1 MKKIINFVFAFVFAF
16 SWTAVAQESNVN
28 FSKDRRGPDEN
39 GVYTIFLDAYVTG
52 NVTVSETPAPADIVL
67 VLDRSGSMAWSLTGQ
82 SGVARQNR
90 RINILKTAVKGFVDS
105 VKESNTKIKAEDKD
119 SFGGHRIAIVWFS
132 GSSYDDNNAVYT
144 GINGLN
150 AFQNVENLT
159 TAAATGTGNR
169 YVAAKVS
176 YNNNDLLNVTADGG
190 TMTNIAMQRAKT
202 ILSNQNYSD
211 KPNRSRIVVF
221 FTDGEPGGY
230 TNYGSWMNNQY
241 DLYVAN
247 GCINA
252 AHDIKTSTEYGATV
266 YSVGLFQKAE
276 GTRDATT
283 TYLSYTSSDYDDKT
297 EMPANN
303 ANNFVAVSGD
313 KSIVVGS
320 ADALAN
326 VFKNIAN
333 ASTPNTSAASS
344 SSVLVD
350 IVATSFQIQDDANL
364 GEARVYQVE
373 NIQTNATSLPV
384 WEERTLWEDI
394 TEKEGITF
402 VSDPETGE
410 VSVSGFPYG
419 EEWCGW
425 DASYV
430 NDSGVR
436 VGKAHG
442 SKLVLEIPIMAA
454 ENAVGGPDIATNA
467 PGSKLTI
474 KDKDGNVVSEH
485 EFISPAISL
494 PVNIHIMKKDLKAG
508 ESAKFTIRRT
518 TLPIT
523 SESVWTYVSSVFVT
537 NGEPSAFEEFENE
550 DGTTTSY
557 PVTYV
562 RGLPSVI
569 QGTDGSHLEYVYKI
583 EEDSWGWTYEFQ
595 KATGIGAISVN
606 EETGTVTTGPI
617 EITDKNAIYSN
628 KFTENPIVI
637 WNNRETNVDYRV
649 RNAESKATNIFQNG
663 GTVIYVDSK
672 KNTGTGRKE

>member
-28 FSKDRRGPDEN
+28 FSKDRRGPDDN

-67 VLDRSGSMAWSLTGQ
+67 VLDRSGSMDWSLTGQ
-82 SGVARQNR
+82 DGVAQQNR

-105 VKESNTKIKAEDKD
+105 VKESNTKIKNEDKD
-119 SFGGHRIAIVWFS
+119 DFGGHRIAIIWFS
-132 GSSYDDNNAVYT
+132 SSVST
-144 GINGLN
+144 GTGWNTFL
-150 AFQNVENLT
+150 NVENLT
-159 TAAATGTGNR
+159 TRDASGSGNNYSAAQVRLGNTNLLNISANGGTETDDAMI
-169 YVAAKVS
+169 AAK
-176 YNNNDLLNVTADGG
+176 NLLDGV
-190 TMTNIAMQRAKT
+190 
-202 ILSNQNYSD
+202 NYPSESS
-211 KPNRSRIVVF
+211 RSRVVVF
-221 FTDGEPGGY
+221 FTDGQPGNGQSGD
-230 TNYGSWMNNQY
+230 NWMSTTH
-241 DLYVAN
+241 DLQTAN

-252 AHDIKTSTEYGATV
+252 AHDIKTSTEYGATI

-297 EMPANN
+297 AMPANN

-384 WEERTLWEDI
+384 WEARDLWEDI
-394 TEKEGITF
+394 TEKDGIEF

-425 DASYV
+425 DASWT
-430 NDSGVR
+430 NAQGVR

-442 SKLVLEIPIMAA
+442 SKIVLEIPIMAA
-454 ENAVGGPDIATNA
+454 EDAVGGPDIATNA

-474 KDKDGNVVSEH
+474 KDKDGKVVSEH

-494 PVNIHIMKKDLKAG
+494 PINLHIMKKDLKAG

-523 SESVWTYVSSVFVT
+523 ATSVWTYVSSVFVT
-537 NGEPSAFEEFENE
+537 NGESSAFEEFENE

-637 WNNRETNVDYRV
+637 WNNRETNVDSRV

>member
-82 SGVARQNR
+82 QSGVAQQNR

-119 SFGGHRIAIVWFS
+119 SFGGHRIAFIWFS
-132 GSSYDDNNAVYT
+132 GSVLNGT
-144 GINGLN
+144 GYNQFI
-150 AFQNVENLT
+150 NVENMT
-159 TAAATGTGNR
+159 TSAASGSGNN
-169 YVAAKVS
+169 YNAAQVV
-176 YNNNDLLNVTADGG
+176 YNNSNLLRATADGG
-190 TMTNIAMQRAKT
+190 TETDDAMTAAKN
-202 ILSNQNYSD
+202 LLDGVNYPSGSS
-211 KPNRSRIVVF
+211 RSRVVVF
-221 FTDGEPGGY
+221 FTDGQPGNGQSGD
-230 TNYGSWMNNQY
+230 NWMSTSH
-241 DLYVAN
+241 DLQTAN

-266 YSVGLFQKAE
+266 YSVGLFQKAD

-297 EMPANN
+297 AMPANN

-384 WEERTLWEDI
+384 WEARDLWEDI
-394 TEKEGITF
+394 TEKDGIEF

-425 DASYV
+425 DASWT
-430 NDSGVR
+430 NAQGVR

-442 SKLVLEIPIMAA
+442 SKIVLEIPIMAA
-454 ENAVGGPDIATNA
+454 EDAVGGPDIATNA
-467 PGSKLTI
+467 PGSKLII
-474 KDKDGNVVSEH
+474 KDKDGKVVSEH

-494 PVNIHIMKKDLKAG
+494 PINLHIMKKDLKAG

-523 SESVWTYVSSVFVT
+523 STSVWTYVSSVFVT
-537 NGEPSAFEEFENE
+537 NGESSAFEEFENE
-550 DGTTTSY
+550 DGTTTRY

>member
-82 SGVARQNR
+82 EGVAQQNR

-105 VKESNTKIKAEDKD
+105 VKESNTKIKNEDKD
-119 SFGGHRIAIVWFS
+119 DFGGHRIAIIWFS
-132 GSSYDDNNAVYT
+132 SSVST
-144 GINGLN
+144 GTGWNTFL
-150 AFQNVENLT
+150 NVENLT
-159 TAAATGTGNR
+159 TRDASGSGNNYSAAQVWSGNTNLLNISANGGTETDDAMI
-169 YVAAKVS
+169 AAK
-176 YNNNDLLNVTADGG
+176 NLLDGV
-190 TMTNIAMQRAKT
+190 
-202 ILSNQNYSD
+202 NYPSESS
-211 KPNRSRIVVF
+211 RSRVVVF
-221 FTDGEPGGY
+221 FTDGQPGNGLSGD
-230 TNYGSWMNNQY
+230 NWMSTTH
-241 DLYVAN
+241 DLQTAN

-252 AHDIKTSTEYGATV
+252 AHDIKTSTEYGATI

-297 EMPANN
+297 AMPANN

-425 DASYV
+425 DASWT
-430 NDSGVR
+430 NAQGVR

-442 SKLVLEIPIMAA
+442 SKIVLEIPIMAA
-454 ENAVGGPDIATNA
+454 EDAVGGPDIATNA

-474 KDKDGNVVSEH
+474 KDKDGKVVSEH

-494 PVNIHIMKKDLKAG
+494 PINLHIMKKDLKAG

-523 SESVWTYVSSVFVT
+523 ATSVWTYVSSVFVT
-537 NGEPSAFEEFENE
+537 NGESSAFEEFENE

-637 WNNRETNVDYRV
+637 WNNRETDVDIRV

>member
-28 FSKDRRGPDEN
+28 FSKDRRGPDDN

-67 VLDRSGSMAWSLTGQ
+67 VLDRSGSMAYSLTGQ
-82 SGVARQNR
+82 QYNVSAQNQ

-119 SFGGHRIAIVWFS
+119 SFGGHRIAFIWFS
-132 GSSYDDNNAVYT
+132 GSVLNDTGYNQFINAENMTTSNASGSGNNYR
-144 GINGLN
+144 
-150 AFQNVENLT
+150 
-159 TAAATGTGNR
+159 AAQ
-169 YVAAKVS
+169 VV
-176 YNNNDLLNVTADGG
+176 YNNNNLLRATASGG
-190 TMTNIAMQRAKT
+190 TETDDAMTAAKN
-202 ILSNQNYSD
+202 LLDGVNYPSGSS
-211 KPNRSRIVVF
+211 RSRVVVF
-221 FTDGEPGGY
+221 FTDGQPGNGQSGD
-230 TNYGSWMNNQY
+230 NWMSTTH
-241 DLYVAN
+241 DLQTAN

-252 AHDIKTSTEYGATV
+252 AHDIKTSTEYGATI

-297 EMPANN
+297 AMPANN

-384 WEERTLWEDI
+384 WEERTQWEDI

-474 KDKDGNVVSEH
+474 KDKDGKVVSEH

-537 NGEPSAFEEFENE
+537 NGEPSAFEEFTNE

-672 KNTGTGRKE
+672 KNTGTGRK

>member
-16 SWTAVAQESNVN
+16 SWTAIAQESNVN

-67 VLDRSGSMAWSLTGQ
+67 VLDRSGSMAYSLTGGNAQ
-82 SGVARQNR
+82 AQNQ

-119 SFGGHRIAIVWFS
+119 NYGGHRIAFVWFS
-132 GSSYDDNNAVYT
+132 GRNLNDNDAVYT
-144 GINGLN
+144 GISGLN
-150 AFQNVENLT
+150 AFQNVENLKT
-159 TAAATGTGNR
+159 
-169 YVAAKVS
+169 VAAS
-176 YNNNDLLNVTADGG
+176 GSGSNYNPAQVNYNGNNLIGVTASGG
-190 TMTNIAMQRAKT
+190 TIADMGMKRAAS
-202 ILSNQNYSD
+202 ILSSQTYSE
-211 KPNRSRIVVF
+211 KRSRIVVF
-221 FTDGEPGGY
+221 FTDGEPGGWDVY
-230 TNYGSWMNNQY
+230 SWQTWMDNPNN
-241 DLYVAN
+241 LSVAN
-247 GCINA
+247 GVINA
-252 AHDIKTSTEYGATV
+252 AKGMKDKGATI

-283 TYLSYTSSDYDDKT
+283 TYLSYTSSDYDNKT

-425 DASYV
+425 DASWT
-430 NDSGVR
+430 NAQGVR

-442 SKLVLEIPIMAA
+442 SKIVLEIPIMAA
-454 ENAVGGPDIATNA
+454 EDAVGGPDIATNA
-467 PGSKLTI
+467 PGSKLII
-474 KDKDGNVVSEH
+474 KDKDGKVVSEH

-494 PVNIHIMKKDLKAG
+494 PVNLHIMKKDLKAG

-523 SESVWTYVSSVFVT
+523 STSVWTYVSSVFVT
-537 NGEPSAFEEFENE
+537 NGESSAFEEYENE
-550 DGTTTSY
+550 DGTTTRY

-569 QGTDGSHLEYVYKI
+569 QGTDGSHLEYVYRI

-595 KATGIGAISVN
+595 KATGIGAISVD
-606 EETGTVTTGPI
+606 EQTGMVTTGPI

-672 KNTGTGRKE
+672 KNTGTGRKD